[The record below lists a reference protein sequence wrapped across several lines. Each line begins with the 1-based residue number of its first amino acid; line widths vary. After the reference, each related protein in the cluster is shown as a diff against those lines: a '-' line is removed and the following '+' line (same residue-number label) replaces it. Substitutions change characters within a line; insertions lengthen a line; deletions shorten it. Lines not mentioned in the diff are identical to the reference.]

1 MLVLLDT
8 DICIHLINRRPGF
21 ERVLR
26 RLSGRS
32 LGEICISAI
41 TISELRYGVAKSTKS
56 SENTAALEEF
66 LSRFELLDYPVDAA
80 ETYGRVRAEPD
91 QTLRRLLA
99 LHAEPIDI
107 SQHATKQWLD
117 QAVPWKRAMGN
128 PPIHH
133 DRLHTTP
140 PAFTEEVRP
149 DFSLDHHKQP
159 RLHEPER
166 SANGE
171 RPVEWEVKHLVQ
183 VGHTLPGQSLARQ
196 RRR

>member
-80 ETYGRVRAEPD
+80 ETYGRVRTQLEGTGKVIGNND
-91 QTLRRLLA
+91 LLIAAHAMTIGARVATANKSEFERVPGLKA
-99 LHAEPIDI
+99 LD
-107 SQHATKQWLD
+107 WL
-117 QAVPWKRAMGN
+117 
-128 PPIHH
+128 
-133 DRLHTTP
+133 
-140 PAFTEEVRP
+140 
-149 DFSLDHHKQP
+149 S
-159 RLHEPER
+159 
-166 SANGE
+166 
-171 RPVEWEVKHLVQ
+171 
-183 VGHTLPGQSLARQ
+183 
-196 RRR
+196 